1 MIFNIEKI
9 QADLEKFTQL
19 QEEELALAKTTA
31 VKSHSMSKLVHLV
44 LVEMRLLK
52 GEI

>member
-31 VKSHSMSKLVHLV
+31 GQLPCPKGQG
-44 LVEMRLLK
+44 LK
-52 GEI
+52 P